1 MHAEFLRT
9 ADAHRRSEDAF
20 RGLSDARERWRRL
33 QTQIHGLQADVD
45 RSKAEA
51 QRWLRLNPSTLLSRI
66 LGRLERHRQ
75 VRSRRLQE
83 AESRLAQALRER
95 AALDEE
101 MTALSSTATELPRA
115 ESEMAAALERMQT
128 WLRTNDRD
136 ATAALAELA
145 EAENSLLDRL
155 RHLDRARLAVVEALN
170 LAGGVSDGLREA
182 KAWSTIDLL
191 DGSTFSSVAKQ
202 EALEPTTSD
211 LSALHLALHRVQ
223 VLCRDVG
230 ISIELPDI
238 PMVGGEASL
247 DPFHDNPVTDLLS
260 AFETRRSAKATRK
273 TVPLVR
279 EAGERIEA
287 DRRRV
292 QRELEGIRSSR
303 LALLSG

>member
-1 MHAEFLRT
+1 
-9 ADAHRRSEDAF
+9 
-20 RGLSDARERWRRL
+20 
-33 QTQIHGLQADVD
+33 
-45 RSKAEA
+45 
-51 QRWLRLNPSTLLSRI
+51 
-66 LGRLERHRQ
+66 
-75 VRSRRLQE
+75 
-83 AESRLAQALRER
+83 
-95 AALDEE
+95 
-101 MTALSSTATELPRA
+101 
-115 ESEMAAALERMQT
+115 MAAALERMQT

-136 ATAALAELA
+136 ATAALAALA
-145 EAENSLLDRL
+145 EAESSLLDRL

-170 LAGGVSDGLREA
+170 LAGGVSDGFGEA
-182 KAWSTIDLL
+182 KAWSAIDLL

-202 EALEPTTSD
+202 EALEPATSD

-260 AFETRRSAKATRK
+260 AIEIRRSAKATRK

-292 QRELEGIRSSR
+292 QQELEGIRSSR